1 MKYLFS
7 ILILFTLI
15 LSACNLPQEPTVN
28 PTSISTIVSG
38 ALTASATNAPIQVI
52 TTPPPPT
59 ITKPQVTPSQTKAP
73 GTTTP
78 TMTTSPSSTSSRT
91 ATADASDPKAALG
104 KPTWEDKF
112 HDGGNWGLVGEVYD
126 DGSTRVEIKNDALY
140 FLSKSGQGWH
150 GWRATYPKPK
160 NFYLEATVHNIN
172 CGNGDYY
179 GVLFRATDDF
189 NGYWFGISCQG
200 KFNLRSGGIGAW
212 KEPVIS
218 ESNSAI
224 LSGANK
230 TNRLGMMVK
239 GNRITLYINGKMV
252 KDLTDN
258 TYPNAGT
265 FGMFIVGWN
274 QNFAFETEEM
284 AYWEL
289 P

>member
-1 MKYLFS
+1 MKQSLS
-7 ILILFTLI
+7 ILILLALI
-15 LSACNLPQEPTVN
+15 LTGCNLPQEPTVN

-38 ALTASATNAPIQVI
+38 ALTASATFAPPPVK
-52 TTPPPPT
+52 TTEPPPT
-59 ITKPQVTPSQTKAP
+59 QTKPESTF
-73 GTTTP
+73 TP
-78 TMTTSPSSTSSRT
+78 TKPVSTLTPTLTASSTST
-91 ATADASDPKAALG
+91 ATLTPTKDTSDPKTSLG

-112 HDGGNWGLVGEVYD
+112 HDGGYWGLVGDVYD

-140 FLSKSGQGWH
+140 FLSIKGQGWH

-179 GVLFRATDDF
+179 GILFRATNDF
-189 NGYWFGISCQG
+189 NGYWFGVSCQG
-200 KFNLRSGGIGAW
+200 KFNLRSGGINAW
-212 KEPVIS
+212 KEPVPA

-224 LSGANK
+224 LSGANR
-230 TNRLGMMVK
+230 TNRLGVMVK
-239 GNRITLYINGKMV
+239 DNQISLYINGKLV
-252 KDLTDN
+252 KDLSDN
-258 TYPNAGT
+258 AYPNAGT

-274 QNFAFETEEM
+274 PNFAFETEEM